1 MLMQQV
7 ILVNESDQQIGIEEK
22 LKAHQLGLLHRAFS
36 IFIFNKKKE
45 LLLQQRARTK
55 YHSPLLWT
63 NTCCSHPMPGES
75 TAQAAHRRLH
85 EELGF
90 DCNLKESFTFLYKT
104 EFDNGLIE
112 HEFDHVFIGYYDQQ
126 IVPNKQE
133 IESVKWISLENLKD
147 DIQKNQEKYSYWL
160 RQCFSKLII

>member
-1 MLMQQV
+1 MQQV

-45 LLLQQRARTK
+45 LLLQQRERTK

-160 RQCFSKLII
+160 RQCFSK

>member
-1 MLMQQV
+1 MQQV

-160 RQCFSKLII
+160 RQCFSKLI

>member
-1 MLMQQV
+1 MQQV

>member
-1 MLMQQV
+1 MQQV

-147 DIQKNQEKYSYWL
+147 DIQKNPEKYSYWL